1 MPIRPLEKKTTFVL
15 ALSLVICGGLYIAGI
30 SGQFKPTPD
39 GSLYFG
45 FAQSLAR
52 GDGFRFNGYDQCVA
66 PPLTSLMLTGWIF
79 IANRLAEPTLAVWM
93 SKLWLVF
100 LVFLTAVGTRRLA
113 IRYVDRVTAAIV
125 GLMVAAHIGIFQRCM
140 FLHSEVGYVCLSVW
154 ALALLD
160 HDSRRKNWIIGGV
173 LMAMALLSRIVGIG
187 LVAALILW
195 WIFGRRQMGQQRKT
209 LLHVSLISALSIG
222 LYAIWKVNFGSP
234 EMGYFD
240 ILCAVADK
248 PDFWSVLY
256 HDLIRNLGIIITR
269 NVQMIL
275 NIETYDMPFYYSFI
289 LFALIFLGG
298 ILQFVQR
305 RSLAEW
311 YLLVYYGI
319 MFFWSYD
326 EGTRYF
332 LPILPLQIIYA
343 ITAIQWMAKKL
354 NRQRLWLVRSAAV
367 VMFISLGWPLVEGA
381 LSIGQNKG
389 FIDSVRNGY
398 VYLLPIGAAVT
409 GIALGIRHKVFLTP
423 SAVRRISICF
433 TVVYLVTGWLYFAGY
448 AVLEHRLVT
457 NREPMLLGYN
467 SYYLMGQWLGEQMDV
482 NEPVLCGNQSIICLA
497 SGRITRLPAVNQ
509 DDTINRIDEG
519 QFGSVLVLAEPA
531 PQTAIMEPYNHQI
544 NRIIE
549 SHKDNFSLI
558 AHDEGRGFMLYRPV
572 GALNR

>member
-1 MPIRPLEKKTTFVL
+1 MPIQPLDKKTTFVL
-15 ALSLVICGGLYIAGI
+15 ALSLVICGGLYIAGT

-45 FAQSLAR
+45 FAQSLAQ

-79 IANRLAEPTLAVWM
+79 ISNRLAEPTLAVWM
-93 SKLWLVF
+93 SKLWLIF
-100 LVFLTAVGTRRLA
+100 LVFLTAAGTWRLA
-113 IRYVDRVTAAIV
+113 IRYVNNVTAAII
-125 GLMVAAHIGIFQRCM
+125 GLMVTAHIGMFQSCM
-140 FLHSEVGYVCLSVW
+140 FIHSEVGYACLSVW
-154 ALALLD
+154 VLALLD
-160 HDSRRKNWIIGGV
+160 QNANRRNWIIGGG

-195 WIFGRRQMGQQRKT
+195 WIFGRWQEGQRRKT
-209 LLHVSLISALSIG
+209 LLRISLISVLSIG
-222 LYAIWKVNFGSP
+222 LYAIWKVKFGSP
-234 EMGYFD
+234 EKGYFD

-256 HDLIRNLGIIITR
+256 HDLVRNLGVIITR

-275 NIETYDMPFYYSFI
+275 NIETYDMPFYYSVI
-289 LFALIFLGG
+289 LFTLISLGW

-305 RSLAEW
+305 RSLTEW
-311 YLLVYYGI
+311 YLFVYYGI
-319 MFFWSYD
+319 MLFWSYD

-354 NRQRLWLVRSAAV
+354 GRQRLWLLRSAAV
-367 VMFISLGWPLVEGA
+367 VMFILLGWPLVEGT
-381 LSIGQNKG
+381 LSIGQSKG
-389 FIDSVRNGY
+389 FTDGVRNGY
-398 VYLLPIGAAVT
+398 VYLLPIGVAVI
-409 GIALGIRHKVFLTP
+409 GIALGIRHKVFLTL
-423 SAVRRISICF
+423 SAVRMISICF
-433 TVVYLVTGWLYFAGY
+433 LLVYLVTGWLYFAGY
-448 AVLEHRLVT
+448 AALEHRLVT
-457 NREPMLLGYN
+457 SREPMLLGYN

-497 SGRITRLPAVNQ
+497 SGKITRLPAANQ

-531 PQTAIMEPYNHQI
+531 PQTVIMDPYNHQI
-544 NRIIE
+544 NRIID
-549 SHKDNFSLI
+549 SYKDDFNLI
-558 AHDEGRGFMLYRPV
+558 AHDDDRGFLLYRLV